1 MSPNIGVIVE
11 RPKGRTIEF
20 ELARFFLAL
29 RMSLNKPQILDYLKK
44 QILDDVEKN
53 YNTLSDDQVDQWLAR
68 DK

>member
-1 MSPNIGVIVE
+1 VE
-11 RPKGRTIEF
+11 RPKGKTIEF

-29 RMSLNKPQILDYLKK
+29 RLSLNKPQILDYLKK

>member
-1 MSPNIGVIVE
+1 MSPNIGAIVE
-11 RPKGRTIEF
+11 RPKGKTIEF

>member
-1 MSPNIGVIVE
+1 MSLNIGAIVE
-11 RPKGRTIEF
+11 KPKGKTIEF

>member
-1 MSPNIGVIVE
+1 MVST
-11 RPKGRTIEF
+11 KTKTIEF

-53 YNTLSDDQVDQWLAR
+53 YNTLSDDQVEQWLAR

>member
-1 MSPNIGVIVE
+1 MSLNIGVIVE
-11 RPKGRTIEF
+11 RPKGKTIEF